1 VYALSDPIE
10 TLLSSAEISAA
21 LLGTVAIVSVF
32 RGGERRWRPEGR
44 FWVMV
49 VLASSTFGLALL
61 PIPFIAAEA
70 SPSMTWSI
78 PALFVVASTIGVTR
92 LSFWGMRVQEGLG
105 IKTHV
110 PTLLGFLV
118 FLVTAVIMSL
128 LNLGVSG
135 TPAFWRHLTAVM
147 SIQAATVLFFVR
159 LLRLWLIDTRD
170 DDTEV
175 TEVTD

>member
-1 VYALSDPIE
+1 
-10 TLLSSAEISAA
+10 
-21 LLGTVAIVSVF
+21 
-32 RGGERRWRPEGR
+32 
-44 FWVMV
+44 
-49 VLASSTFGLALL
+49 
-61 PIPFIAAEA
+61 
-70 SPSMTWSI
+70 
-78 PALFVVASTIGVTR
+78 
-92 LSFWGMRVQEGLG
+92 MRVQEGLG

-110 PTLLGFLV
+110 PTLLGFLVFLV

-147 SIQAATVLFFVR
+147 SLQAATVLFFVR

-175 TEVTD
+175 TD

>member
-1 VYALSDPIE
+1 MTIPGAALRYCPASNDPCPGNGQWTPKVYALSDPIE

-92 LSFWGMRVQEGLG
+92 LSF
-105 IKTHV
+105 
-110 PTLLGFLV
+110 
-118 FLVTAVIMSL
+118 
-128 LNLGVSG
+128 
-135 TPAFWRHLTAVM
+135 
-147 SIQAATVLFFVR
+147 
-159 LLRLWLIDTRD
+159 
-170 DDTEV
+170 
-175 TEVTD
+175 